1 MNAVTFNSLNSIVQD
16 IILTYRDN
24 QVSESENLSR
34 IQVELWIHQYRALLI
49 KQDLDKGREV
59 NPDYV
64 QTIGPLHIS
73 KVSNCT
79 SGFNYKSDEE
89 IPNFI
94 DLHFGS
100 GIVAIKDM
108 NGDLIQLGTETKAKY
123 QVSRKYT
130 CKDYIAYIK
139 NNHLYILGP
148 EHLEYVKIEGI
159 LEDPTQA
166 GECFDRD
173 NTPYPVPA
181 NMIPTI
187 KQMIFERELNIM
199 LTVPSD
205 HTNNS
210 TNDVNNELSARN

>member
-1 MNAVTFNSLNSIVQD
+1 MNAVTFNSLDSIVQD

-79 SGFNYKSDEE
+79 GGFNYKSDEE

>member
-1 MNAVTFNSLNSIVQD
+1 MPLRQC
-16 IILTYRDN
+16 
-24 QVSESENLSR
+24 
-34 IQVELWIHQYRALLI
+34 
-49 KQDLDKGREV
+49 
-59 NPDYV
+59 
-64 QTIGPLHIS
+64 PLHIS

-79 SGFNYKSDEE
+79 GGFNYKSDEE

-187 KQMIFERELNIM
+187 KQMIFEREVIQQPNIKKSRGREEIYGIQPK
-199 LTVPSD
+199 LYACGRGRAGTKHLKIPCVQG
-205 HTNNS
+205 NS
-210 TNDVNNELSARN
+210 QA

>member
-16 IILTYRDN
+16 ILLIYRDN
-24 QVSESENLSR
+24 EISESENISR
-34 IQVELWIHQYRALLI
+34 IQVEQWIHQYRAYLI

-59 NPDYV
+59 NPSYV

-73 KVSNCT
+73 KVSKCT
-79 SGFNYKSDEE
+79 NEYDYISDEE
-89 IPNFI
+89 LPKFI

-100 GIVAIKDM
+100 GLLAVKDL
-108 NGDLIQLGTETKAKY
+108 NGNLIQVGTETKAKY
-123 QVSRKYT
+123 QTSRKYT
-130 CKDYIAYIK
+130 CSDYIAYIK
-139 NNHLYILGP
+139 NNHLYLSGP

-166 GECFDRD
+166 GDCFDRD
-173 NTPYPVPA
+173 DTPYPVPA

-199 LTVPSD
+199 SQMPSD
-205 HTNNS
+205 DTNNS
-210 TNDVNNELSARN
+210 TNDVKIANGN

>member
-1 MNAVTFNSLNSIVQD
+1 MTFNSLNTIIDD
-16 IILTYRDN
+16 IIITVRDSD
-24 QVSESENLSR
+24 VSESEKLSR
-34 IQVELWIHQYRALLI
+34 IQIEQWIHQYRAYLI
-49 KQDLDKGREV
+49 KQDLDKGRYI
-59 NPDYV
+59 NPEYV

-79 SGFNYKSDEE
+79 GGYNYKSDEE

-94 DLHFGS
+94 DLHFGL
-100 GIVAIKDM
+100 GLVAVKDM

-130 CKDYIAYIK
+130 CSDYIAYIK
-139 NNHLYILGP
+139 GNHLYILGP

-173 NTPYPVPA
+173 DTPYPVPA

-187 KQMIFERELNIM
+187 KQMIFEKELNIM
-199 LTVPSD
+199 LRVPSD
-205 HTNNS
+205 TTNNS
-210 TNDVNNELSARN
+210 TNDVNNELNARN

>member
-1 MNAVTFNSLNSIVQD
+1 MTFNSLNTIIDD
-16 IILTYRDN
+16 IILTIRDSD
-24 QVSESENLSR
+24 VSESEKLSR
-34 IQVELWIHQYRALLI
+34 IQIEQWIHQYRAYLI
-49 KQDLDKGREV
+49 KQDLDKGRDV
-59 NPDYV
+59 NQDYV

-73 KVSNCT
+73 KVSNCA
-79 SGFNYKSDEE
+79 GGYNYKSDEE

-100 GIVAIKDM
+100 GLVAVKDM
-108 NGDLIQLGTETKAKY
+108 NGNLIQLGTETKAKY
-123 QVSRKYT
+123 QTSRKYT
-130 CKDYIAYIK
+130 CNDYIAYIK
-139 NNHLYILGP
+139 GNHLYILGP
-148 EHLEYVKIEGI
+148 EHLEYVKIEGV

-199 LTVPSD
+199 LQVPSD
-205 HTNNS
+205 TTNNS
-210 TNDVNNELSARN
+210 TNDVNNELNARN

>member
-16 IILTYRDN
+16 ILLTYRDN
-24 QVSESENLSR
+24 NISESENLSR
-34 IQVELWIHQYRALLI
+34 IQIELWIHQYRALLI
-49 KQDLDKGREV
+49 KQDLDKGYDI

-64 QTIGPLHIS
+64 QTVGPLHIS

-79 SGFNYKSDEE
+79 GGFNYISDEE
-89 IPNFI
+89 LPNFI
-94 DLHFGS
+94 DLHYGS
-100 GIVAIKDM
+100 GIVAVKDM
-108 NGDLIQLGTETKAKY
+108 DGDLIQLGTETKAKY
-123 QVSRKYT
+123 QISRKYT

-173 NTPYPVPA
+173 DTPYPVPA
-181 NMIPTI
+181 HMIPTI

-199 LTVPSD
+199 SSSPSD

>member
-16 IILTYRDN
+16 IMLTYRDN

-79 SGFNYKSDEE
+79 GGFNYKSDEE